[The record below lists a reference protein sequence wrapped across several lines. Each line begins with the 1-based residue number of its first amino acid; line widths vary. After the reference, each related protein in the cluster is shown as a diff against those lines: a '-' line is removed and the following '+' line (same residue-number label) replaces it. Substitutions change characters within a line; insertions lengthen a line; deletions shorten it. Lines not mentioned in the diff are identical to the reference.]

1 VGLGGGMG
9 GLEQQHEMLLGFHE
23 GGHPHFVGLDGSGG
37 LGGHGLG
44 GGLKFEK
51 FEDEFDPVSM
61 FTHGED
67 VFFGTA

>member
-1 VGLGGGMG
+1 LWGFHAGGPPHFG
-9 GLEQQHEMLLGFHE
+9 GLEGC
-23 GGHPHFVGLDGSGG
+23 GG